1 MVNNRLAALE
11 EMLRESPNDPFLH
24 YAIAVEYAAQNQTAE
39 AIQRIEQLIG
49 NKPDY
54 LGAYYKL
61 GKLYEDNNQ
70 PEKALDVFKRGAS
83 LAQQQGNKKT
93 LGELNEA
100 IWMLED

>member
-1 MVNNRLAALE
+1 MVNTRLAALE
-11 EMLRESPNDPFLH
+11 EMLRESPNDAFVQ
-24 YAIAVEYAAQNQTAE
+24 YAIAVELAAQNQQGE

-49 NKPDY
+49 DQPTY

-61 GKLYEDNNQ
+61 GKLYEEINQ
-70 PEKALDVFKRGAS
+70 PEKALDVFRRGAT

>member
-11 EMLRESPNDPFLH
+11 EMLRESPNDAFVQ
-24 YAIAVEYAAQNQTAE
+24 YAIAVEYAAQNQTQE
-39 AIQRIEQLIG
+39 AIQRIEQLIS
-49 NKPDY
+49 KQPDY

-61 GKLYEDNNQ
+61 GKLYEETNQ
-70 PEKALDVFKRGAS
+70 PDKALDVFKRGAT
-83 LAQQQGNKKT
+83 LAQHQGNKKT